1 MAVRPCGVYSRD
13 NGSGDIIV
21 RLEGAGTKLRRLD
34 NRARV
39 CALDC
44 PVLDIPA
51 VAVRRSDCQAPSPG
65 VRRPPELSAFRD
77 MGMGGVGPF
86 HGRRPRCFGPSL
98 RCSANVDTLVALR
111 GGTLGAGL
119 RAWIWFGGKAPICV
133 QIPDFL
139 DSLNELEEARE
150 RERKMGVVTGTQLVF
165 APGGRNGDAASFCAD
180 ARVVTGTQLLCRKP

>member
-21 RLEGAGTKLRRLD
+21 RLEECWHSSGGSTIGLG
-34 NRARV
+34 
-39 CALDC
+39 CALWIAQS
-44 PVLDIPA
+44 LIYLLF
-51 VAVRRSDCQAPSPG
+51 VRRSDCQAL
-65 VRRPPELSAFRD
+65 RRAFAGRLSSAFRD

-111 GGTLGAGL
+111 GAPS
-119 RAWIWFGGKAPICV
+119 AAVCWIWFGGKAPICV

-150 RERKMGVVTGTQLVF
+150 RERKMREAHPEIWPPKPRP
-165 APGGRNGDAASFCAD
+165 APKVPCG
-180 ARVVTGTQLLCRKP
+180 PHY